1 MISLTLKNYLKI
13 FESHSEFNASLEDF
27 ALVFLVFE
35 VSFVAS
41 SVIIQSDFLQIFFF
55 KGAMHFSFMFSSCK
69 FASFIGETRAKKK
82 TVVSPSKMV
91 TRDLIKCNI
100 VLVFIHSSRFDA
112 LIQQGLTAGAAG
124 FDWP

>member
-41 SVIIQSDFLQIFFF
+41 SVIIQSDFLQIFFLREQCTF
-55 KGAMHFSFMFSSCK
+55 LLCSLPVSLLPSLERHVQ
-69 FASFIGETRAKKK
+69 RKK
-82 TVVSPSKMV
+82 
-91 TRDLIKCNI
+91 
-100 VLVFIHSSRFDA
+100 
-112 LIQQGLTAGAAG
+112 Q
-124 FDWP
+124 